1 MYNSYKSWFFR
12 GSLLGYEQIVVFCVC
27 LFVLFLG
34 FFFVRVGEWEADAS
48 QENERVRVCVR
59 AISCLADKCLFA
71 DIRGTWFLPAVWNCL
86 SYYSSWMAENSRII
100 VRLGLHYFFD
110 PWNNI
115 SLCYLFTFQHAEPTP
130 ASQSIMSLW
139 ALFYQSYLSAFV
151 LYCFF
156 KVENVKSKVKGLR
169 LILRVVI

>member
-1 MYNSYKSWFFR
+1 MNK
-12 GSLLGYEQIVVFCVC
+12 LL
-27 LFVLFLG
+27 
-34 FFFVRVGEWEADAS
+34 FFVFVCFVFGVFLCQSRG
-48 QENERVRVCVR
+48 VRSRCQSGKWACARVR

-169 LILRVVI
+169 LILSCHLI